1 MSNDR
6 FPGAGVLLVE
16 TDPTVVEEA
25 RNLFDDKL
33 MVSDSIGRGLPAV
46 EAGDIELVFLGPS
59 QATIP
64 AVAEAAELLEAN
76 PDLLVLLA
84 AASDVANDV
93 LRGAIR
99 SGIRDIIESPLR
111 DEAIA
116 EALSHVA
123 AVSRR
128 RQAPTITPQPGRDG
142 RVVTIMAAKGGSG
155 KTVTATNVAVLLAR
169 WSEAGRVV
177 IVDADLQFGDVA
189 LVLQVE
195 PKATLVNA
203 AKEGEGL
210 DREFLCSLLA
220 EHKSGLKVLAAP
232 LEPAFADEVSTQSIT
247 RILNLLR
254 VDHDFVVVDTA
265 PTLDERL
272 LAILERS
279 DVVLFIVDMDLPSVK
294 NAKLAL
300 ETLRILNY
308 PSNKIRVVLNR
319 SNSKA
324 RLDVAEIERSLRVQI
339 AASIPSDALLPA
351 SVNEGVPIVE
361 AQPKSKP
368 AKAFEEV
375 ARLATIEGGSS
386 ESGKKKKW
394 F

>member
-6 FPGAGVLLVE
+6 FPGGGVLLVE
-16 TDPTVVEEA
+16 TDPTFVEAA
-25 RNLFDDKL
+25 RTLFDGKL
-33 MVSDSIGRGLPAV
+33 MVADSIGRGLPSV
-46 EAGDIELVFLGPS
+46 EAGDIELAFLGPS
-59 QATIP
+59 QAT
-64 AVAEAAELLEAN
+64 ASGVAEAAELLEAN
-76 PDLLVLLA
+76 PDLVVMLA
-84 AASDVANDV
+84 AASDVSNDV

-99 SGIRDIIESPLR
+99 SGIKDIIESPLR
-111 DEAIA
+111 AEAIA
-116 EALSHVA
+116 ESLGHVA

-128 RQAPTITPQPGRDG
+128 RLTPAITPQPGRDG

-169 WSEAGRVV
+169 WGEPGRVV

-210 DREFLCSLLA
+210 DREFLRSLLA
-220 EHKSGLKVLAAP
+220 EHKTGLKVLAAP

-247 RILNLLR
+247 RILNLLKS
-254 VDHDFVVVDTA
+254 DHDFVVVDTA

-300 ETLRILNY
+300 ETLRVLNY

-319 SNSKA
+319 SNSRA
-324 RLDVAEIERSLRVQI
+324 RLDVSEIERSLRVQI
-339 AASIPSDALLPA
+339 AASVPSDALLPA

-361 AQPKSKP
+361 AHPKSKP

-375 ARLATIEGGSS
+375 AQLVTS
-386 ESGKKKKW
+386 ESVPSEAAKKKKW